1 MRQLKDGT
9 MKPKPSAVKAA
20 QWMAQE
26 PLPMRSM
33 RKKTSVRVFMG
44 AGWEKGTVVEWSAG
58 GITVYLPRKKGNT
71 TVRDNRNIKEDSS
84 K

>member
-9 MKPKPSAVKAA
+9 LKFKPSAVKAA
-20 QWMAQE
+20 EWMQQE

-33 RKKTSVRVFMG
+33 RKKTPVKVYCG
-44 AGWEKGTVVEWSAG
+44 GGWKAGTVVQWTKDG
-58 GITVYLPRKKGNT
+58 VTVHLKREQK
-71 TVRDNRNIKEDSS
+71 TVVCRDNRNIKEESS

>member
-9 MKPKPSAVKAA
+9 LKFKPSAVKAA
-20 QWMAQE
+20 EWMQQE

-33 RKKTSVRVFMG
+33 RKFTPVKVYCG
-44 AGWEKGTVVEWSAG
+44 GGWKKGSVVEWTKDG
-58 GITVYLPRKKGNT
+58 VTVHLKREQK
-71 TVRDNRNIKEDSS
+71 TVVCRDNRNIKEESS